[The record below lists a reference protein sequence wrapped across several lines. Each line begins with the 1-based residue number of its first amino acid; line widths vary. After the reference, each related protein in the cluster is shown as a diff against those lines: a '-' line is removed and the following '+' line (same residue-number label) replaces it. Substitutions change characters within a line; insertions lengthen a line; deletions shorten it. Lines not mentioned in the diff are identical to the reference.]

1 MKALA
6 GGRLAEAGGQGHRLF
21 GEKPDMPTNTAAAP
35 SRGLAE
41 IIAAAAAVAEK
52 RGASKKPPHNASLF
66 PRFVRQFYAGS
77 PPDELIGRTPEALC
91 DAAASAWELMQNRKA
106 GSPKVKI
113 HSAGDRAV
121 IQIVNDDMPFL
132 VSSTTCELERMEMGP
147 LLVIHPVLTVQR
159 DVDGNITA
167 LRSTSEDGA
176 GAKKG
181 DAAESVMHIEIAGY
195 TEADMEGRLQDN
207 IKSVLNDV
215 RLAVRDWAAMR
226 RVTGHFAADFDG
238 PLPGIKPARTKEVS
252 DFLHWLND
260 DHFTFLG
267 YRRLNVKGA
276 GKDRKFVIEQQHSL
290 GVLTK
295 SRLMIFEGVADGAPV
310 PPQFADFLDSRNLLL
325 VLKANQRSTVHRRV
339 HFDVVAVKSIDDK
352 GVVTGL
358 HLLVGLF
365 TSDVYTNSPSFVPI
379 LRNKLDRIRE
389 RVGFRKHSHDD
400 KILQNVVENLPRDE
414 LFETSDS
421 QLIHTALGILHL
433 QQRPR
438 TAVFIRQDQFE
449 RFASVLVYVPR
460 DRFDTALRMTIG
472 DILVKALDGRLSS
485 FYTQVTDSALARIH
499 YIIAT
504 RPGHVPEIDEKAIE
518 ARVVKA
524 ARAWSDEL
532 RSALVKQLGEREG
545 VRQAEIFLHAFPISY
560 RERFD
565 AEIAVGDVG
574 RINTALETKLA
585 GIHVYQPPGAT
596 GGTVCIKIY
605 NCGAP
610 LPLSDV
616 MPVLENMGFKVMGEE
631 PFQVTPSGGG
641 REPVWLQNFSM
652 TVAINAPIDIVESRD
667 EIEEAFRRVWSGDM
681 ESDGFNKLV
690 ALADLG
696 WREVSILRA
705 YAKYLRQAA
714 FPFSQAYIEDAF
726 AAHPAVA
733 RMFVQLFMASFDPA
747 LNTPAKAKASA
758 NVVLALRTEILT
770 ALDGVSNADEDRIL
784 RRYLNLMDSTLRTN
798 YFQKGADGSL
808 KSYISFKLNSRTI
821 EELPLPRMNV
831 EVFVYAPRVE
841 AIHLRG
847 GKVARGGI
855 RWSDRREDFRSE
867 VLGLVKAQMVKNA
880 VIVPTGSKG
889 GFVVKRPPA
898 AGGREAFQ
906 AEGIEC
912 YKTLQRG
919 LLDITDNVIND
930 KIVPPKDVVRKDED
944 DPYLVVAADK
954 GTATFSDIA
963 NGVSAEYGFWMGDAY
978 ASGGSAGYDHKV
990 MGITARGAWEC
1001 VKRHF
1006 REMGIDTQTQEFTCV
1021 GVGDMSGDVFGNGM
1035 LMSKKTK
1042 LLAAFNHLHIF
1053 IDPNP
1058 VDTEKNYAERE
1069 RMFKLPRSNWTDYD
1083 SKLISKGGGIFERSA
1098 KTIKLTPEIKALL
1111 EINKAEATPQEI
1123 MNAILR
1129 AQADLLFF
1137 GGIGTYV
1144 KSAAQS
1150 NADAS
1155 DKANDAIR
1163 VNGQQLRVKVVGEG
1177 ANLGMTQLGRIEAA
1191 KAGVRLNTDAI
1202 DNSAGVDCSDHE
1214 VNIKI
1219 LLNVQM
1225 GMGKLTLP
1233 NRNKL
1238 LAEMTDEVAKLVLAD
1253 NYQQSQTISMLQQRG
1268 PQLLDAQQRTMKL
1281 FEREGLLNREI
1292 EFLPNDE
1299 EIQDRMAAGTGLTR
1313 PELAVFLPYGK
1324 MYLYDKIIG
1333 SDLPDDPITEDDLQ
1347 EYFPKP
1353 LQKKFSEAIAR
1364 HKLRREIIGT
1374 VVTNNFIN
1382 RVGPSFLTT
1391 LMERTGLGPVD
1402 VARAYTVTEAAYG
1415 LREVWAGIEALD
1427 NKVPAAVQMEML
1439 LEVARMLER
1448 SVQWM
1453 LRHIPVPMDMTK
1465 QIGILKPG
1473 VDALRKALP
1482 TVWSDEVAAYIK
1494 RQAEIYQ
1501 KKGVPAKLALDV
1513 ASLYRLAAANDITM
1527 IAETTKQTVPQA
1539 ARLYYLVGERF
1550 GLGALRARTENFA
1563 TVSHWDKLAVSAA
1576 IEELFAHQ
1584 RSLAQ
1589 HITAAAKGKLAPE
1602 KALEAWITGNKAR
1615 ADRFDQV
1622 FAEVK
1627 AADSLSL
1634 SMLTVA
1640 NRQLSAMTAG

>member
-1 MKALA
+1 MSTNSAATANQELA
-6 GGRLAEAGGQGHRLF
+6 DLIAAVL
-21 GEKPDMPTNTAAAP
+21 AAA
-35 SRGLAE
+35 
-41 IIAAAAAVAEK
+41 EK
-52 RGASKKPPHNASLF
+52 KIGSKNPPKNPDLF

-77 PPDELIGRTPEALC
+77 PPDELSGRSPQALC
-91 DAAASAWELMQNRKA
+91 DTAASAWDLLQNRKA
-106 GSPKVKI
+106 GTPKI
-113 HSAGDRAV
+113 SITNSASNDRTV

-132 VSSTTCELERMEMGP
+132 VSSLTCELERMETGP

-159 DVDGNITA
+159 DVDGNLTA
-167 LRSTSEDGA
+167 LRSSGDEGA
-176 GAKKG
+176 GAKRG
-181 DAAESVMHIEIAGY
+181 DATESVMYIEVAGHS
-195 TEADMEGRLQDN
+195 EDGNVDRLRDN
-207 IKSVLNDV
+207 LKSVLNDV

-226 RVTGHFAADFDG
+226 RITGHFATDFDG
-238 PLPGIKPARTKEVS
+238 PVMGAKPARTKEVT

-267 YRRLNVKGA
+267 YRRLNLTGS
-276 GKDRKFVIEQQHSL
+276 GKNRTFTIEQQHSL

-310 PPQFADFLDSRNLLL
+310 PPQFAAFLDSRNLLL
-325 VLKANQRSTVHRRV
+325 ILKANQRSTVHRRV
-339 HFDVVAVKSIDDK
+339 HFDVVAVKIIDDK
-352 GVVTGL
+352 GVVTGI

-365 TSDVYTNSPSFVPI
+365 TADVYTNSPNFVPV
-379 LRNKLDRIRE
+379 LRNKLDRIRT

-400 KILQNVVENLPRDE
+400 KILQNVMENLPRDE

-421 QLIHTALGILHL
+421 ELLETALGILHL
-433 QQRPR
+433 LQRPR

-460 DRFDTALRMTIG
+460 DRFDTALRVIIG
-472 DILVKALDGRLSS
+472 DILIKALDGRVSS
-485 FYTQVTDSALARIH
+485 FYTQVTDSSLARIH

-504 RPGHVPEIDEKAIE
+504 RPGHVPDIDAKAIE
-518 ARVVKA
+518 ALVTKA
-524 ARAWSDEL
+524 ARAWTDDL
-532 RSALVKQLGEREG
+532 RAALIKARGERDG
-545 VRQAEIFLHAFPISY
+545 GTQFDVFAHAFPVAY

-565 AEIAVGDVG
+565 ADTAVGDMA
-574 RINTALETKLA
+574 RINAAMESKQV
-585 GIHVYQPPGAT
+585 GIHVYQAPGAT
-596 GGTVCIKIY
+596 GGTVYIKIY
-605 NCGAP
+605 NIGAP

-631 PFQVTPSGGG
+631 PFQVTPVGSSGGRG
-641 REPVWLQNFSM
+641 PVWLQNFGM
-652 TVAINAPIDIVESRD
+652 TVATNVPIDIVKSRA
-667 EIEEAFRRVWSGDM
+667 EIEEAFRRVWAGDM
-681 ESDGFNKLV
+681 ESDGFNRLV

-696 WREVSILRA
+696 WREITILRA
-705 YAKYLRQAA
+705 YAKYLRQAT
-714 FPFSQAYIEDAF
+714 FPFSQAYIENAL
-726 AAHPAVA
+726 ATHPAVA
-733 RMFVQLFMASFDPA
+733 GMFVQMFLTSFDPA
-747 LNTPAKAKASA
+747 LNTSTKAKATAAKVAGS
-758 NVVLALRTEILT
+758 RTEILT
-770 ALDGVSNADEDRIL
+770 ALDAVTNADEDRIL
-784 RRYLNLMDSTLRTN
+784 RRYLNLIESTLRTN
-798 YFQKGADGSL
+798 YFQKAADGNP
-808 KSYISFKLNSRTI
+808 KSYTSFKLNSRTI

-889 GFVVKRPPA
+889 GFVVKRPPTT
-898 AGGREAFQ
+898 GGREAFQ

-919 LLDITDNVIND
+919 LLDITDNIVND
-930 KIVPPKDVVRKDED
+930 KLVPPVDVVRKDED

-963 NGVSAEYGFWMGDAY
+963 NGVSAEYNFWLGDAY
-978 ASGGSAGYDHKV
+978 ASGGSVGYDHKA

-1006 REMGIDTQTQEFTCV
+1006 REIGVDTQTQDFTCV

-1035 LMSKKTK
+1035 LMSKHTK

-1058 VDTEKNYAERE
+1058 VDTAKCFAERA
-1069 RMFKLPRSNWTDYD
+1069 RMFKLPRSNWTDYNA
-1083 SKLISKGGGIFERSA
+1083 KLISKGGGIFERSA
-1098 KTIKLTPEIKALL
+1098 KTIKLSPEMKTLL
-1111 EINKAEATPQEI
+1111 DINKAEATPAEI
-1123 MNAILR
+1123 MNAILK
-1129 AQADLLFF
+1129 AKVDLLFF

-1144 KSAAQS
+1144 KSSAEA
-1150 NADAS
+1150 NAEAS

-1163 VNGQQLRVKVVGEG
+1163 VNGNQVRAKVVGEG
-1177 ANLGMTQLGRIEAA
+1177 ANLGMTQRGRIEAA
-1191 KAGVRLNTDAI
+1191 KNGLRLNTDAI

-1225 GMGKLTLP
+1225 GKGKLTLP
-1233 NRNKL
+1233 ARNKL
-1238 LAEMTDEVAKLVLAD
+1238 LAEMTEEVGHLVLRD
-1253 NYQQSQTISMLQQRG
+1253 NYQQSQTISMMQQHG
-1268 PQLLDAQQRTMKL
+1268 PQLLDAQQRTMKV
-1281 FEREGLLNREI
+1281 FEREGLLNREL

-1299 EIQDRMAAGTGLTR
+1299 EIQDRMAAGQGLTR
-1313 PELAVFLPYGK
+1313 PELSVFLPYSK
-1324 MYLYDKIIG
+1324 MWLYEKIVA
-1333 SDLPDDPITEDDLQ
+1333 SDLPDDPITEQDLQ
-1347 EYFPKP
+1347 EYFPTP
-1353 LQKKFSEAIAR
+1353 LRKKYAEAISH

-1415 LREVWAGIEALD
+1415 LRDIWGAIEALD

-1439 LEVARMLER
+1439 LEITRMLGR
-1448 SVQWM
+1448 SVQWL
-1453 LRHIPVPMDMTK
+1453 LRHVATPIDMTK
-1465 QIGILKPG
+1465 QIEFLKPG

-1482 TVWSDEVAAYIK
+1482 TVWSDEVASYIK

-1501 KKGVPAKLALDV
+1501 GKGVPAKLAMEV
-1513 ASLYRLAAANDITM
+1513 ASIYRMAAANDIIT
-1527 IAETTKQTVPQA
+1527 IAATTKQAVPQA

-1550 GLGALRARTENFA
+1550 GLGALRARTETFA
-1563 TVSHWDKLAVSAA
+1563 TISHWDKLAVAAA

-1589 HITAAAKGKLAPE
+1589 RVTAASKGKLSPE
-1602 KALEAWITGNKAR
+1602 KALETWVAANKAR
-1615 ADRFDQV
+1615 IDRYDQV
-1622 FAEVK
+1622 LAEVK
-1627 AADSLSL
+1627 GADALSL

-1640 NRQLSAMTAG
+1640 NRQLSAMTAGL

>member
-1 MKALA
+1 
-6 GGRLAEAGGQGHRLF
+6 
-21 GEKPDMPTNTAAAP
+21 MPANTAAVTA
-35 SRGLAE
+35 SRGLAD
-41 IIAAAAAVAEK
+41 IIAAVVAVAEK
-52 RGASKKPPHNASLF
+52 RVASKKPPQNAGLF
-66 PRFVRQFYAGS
+66 VRFVRQFYAGS
-77 PPDELIGRTPEALC
+77 PPDELSGRTPESLC
-91 DAAASAWELMQNRKA
+91 DAAAGVWELLQNRKA
-106 GSPKVKI
+106 GTPRIKVT
-113 HSAGDRAV
+113 SAGDRAV

-147 LLVIHPVLTVQR
+147 LLVIHPVITVQR
-159 DVDGNITA
+159 DIDGNLTA
-167 LRSTSEDGA
+167 LRSTSDDGGT

-181 DAAESVMHIEIAGY
+181 DAAESVMYIEISGY
-195 TEADMEGRLQDN
+195 GEADMADRLHDN
-207 IKSVLNDV
+207 IKAVLGDV
-215 RLAVRDWAAMR
+215 RVAVRDWAAMR
-226 RVTGHFAADFDG
+226 RVTGHFAADYDG
-238 PLPGIKPARTKEVS
+238 PIPNIKPARTKEVS
-252 DFLHWLND
+252 DFLHWLNE

-267 YRRLNVKGA
+267 YRRLNLKGT
-276 GKDRKFVIEQQHSL
+276 GKNRTFAIEHQHSL

-295 SRLMIFEGVADGAPV
+295 SRLMIFEGVSDGAPV
-310 PPQFADFLDSRNLLL
+310 TAQFEEFLDSRNLLL
-325 VLKANQRSTVHRRV
+325 ILKANQRSTVHRRV
-339 HFDVVAVKSIDDK
+339 HFDVVAVKVIDDK
-352 GVVTGL
+352 GNVTGL

-365 TSDVYTNSPSFVPI
+365 TADVYTNSPSFVPV

-400 KILQNVVENLPRDE
+400 KILQNIVENLPRDE

-421 QLIHTALGILHL
+421 QLIQTALGILHL

-438 TAVFIRQDQFE
+438 TAMFLRQDQFE
-449 RFASVLVYVPR
+449 RFASVLVFVPR
-460 DRFDTALRMTIG
+460 DRFDTALRITIG

-504 RPGHVPEIDEKAIE
+504 RPGQVPTIDEKAIE
-518 ARVVKA
+518 AKITKA
-524 ARAWSDEL
+524 ARAWSDDL
-532 RSALVKQLGEREG
+532 RAALVKSRGERDG
-545 VRQAEIFLHAFPISY
+545 ARQADVFAHAFPVAY

-565 AEIAVGDVG
+565 AETAVDDMV
-574 RINTALETKLA
+574 RINAAIESNLV

-605 NCGAP
+605 NAGAP

-631 PFQVTPSGGG
+631 PFQVTPIGG
-641 REPVWLQNFSM
+641 RGPVWLQNFSM
-652 TVAINAPIDIVESRD
+652 TVATNVPIDIVKSRD
-667 EIEEAFRRVWSGDM
+667 EIEEAFRRVWCGEM

-705 YAKYLRQAA
+705 YAKYLRQAT
-714 FPFSQAYIEDAF
+714 FPFSQAYIENAL
-726 AAHPAVA
+726 AAHPLVA
-733 RMFVQLFMASFDPA
+733 RMFVQLFLTSFDPG
-747 LNTPAKAKASA
+747 LNTPAKAKSSA
-758 NVVLALRTEILT
+758 GMATALRADILT
-770 ALDGVSNADEDRIL
+770 ALDSVTNADEDRIL
-784 RRYLNLMDSTLRTN
+784 RRYLNLVDSTLRTN
-798 YFQKGADGSL
+798 YFQKAEDGKP

-898 AGGREAFQ
+898 TGGREAFL

-919 LLDITDNVIND
+919 LLDITDNVVND
-930 KIVPPKDVVRKDED
+930 KLVPPKDVVRKDED

-963 NGVSAEYGFWMGDAY
+963 NGVSAEYGFWLGDAY
-978 ASGGSAGYDHKV
+978 ASGGSVGYDHKV

-1006 REMGIDTQTQEFTCV
+1006 REIGVDTQTQEFTCV
-1021 GVGDMSGDVFGNGM
+1021 GVGDMSGDVFGNGL

-1053 IDPNP
+1053 IDPDP
-1058 VDTEKNYAERE
+1058 ADTAKSYAERE
-1069 RMFKLPRSNWTDYD
+1069 RLFKLPRSNWTDYNP
-1083 SKLISKGGGIFERSA
+1083 KLISKGGGVFERSA
-1098 KTIKLTPEIKALL
+1098 KTIKLSPEMKALL
-1111 EINKAEATPQEI
+1111 EISKAEATPQEI
-1123 MNAILR
+1123 MNAILK
-1129 AQADLLFF
+1129 AQVDLLFF

-1163 VNGQQLRVKVVGEG
+1163 VNGGQVRAKVVGEG

-1191 KAGVRLNTDAI
+1191 KSGVRLNTDAI

-1225 GMGKLTLP
+1225 GMGKITLP

-1238 LAEMTDEVAKLVLAD
+1238 LAEMTEEVGHLVLRD
-1253 NYQQSQTISMLQQRG
+1253 NYQQSQTISMMQHRG
-1268 PQLLDAQQRTMKL
+1268 AQLLDAQQRTMKL

-1299 EIQDRMAAGTGLTR
+1299 EIQERMAAGQGLTR

-1324 MYLYDKIIG
+1324 MWLYDKIIN
-1333 SDLPDDPITEDDLQ
+1333 SDLPDDPITEQDLQ

-1353 LQKKFSEAIAR
+1353 LQKKFGEAISK
-1364 HKLRREIIGT
+1364 HKLRREIVGT

-1391 LMERTGLGPVD
+1391 QMERTGLGPVD

-1415 LREVWAGIEALD
+1415 LRDIWNAIEALD
-1427 NKVPAAVQMEML
+1427 NKVPAEVQMEML

-1453 LRHIPVPMDMTK
+1453 LRHIPTPMDMTK

-1482 TVWSDEVAAYIK
+1482 TVWSDEVAAYIN
-1494 RQAEIYQ
+1494 RQSEAYQ
-1501 KKGVPAKLALDV
+1501 KKGVPAKLAMDV
-1513 ASLYRLAAANDITM
+1513 ASLYRLAAANDITT

-1550 GLGALRARTENFA
+1550 GLGALRARTEGFA
-1563 TVSHWDKLAVSAA
+1563 TISHWDKLAVSAA

-1589 HITAAAKGKLAPE
+1589 RITAASKGKATPE
-1602 KALEAWITGNKAR
+1602 KAVEAWIAGNKAR
-1615 ADRFDQV
+1615 IDRYDQV

-1640 NRQLSAMTAG
+1640 NRQLSAMTA

>member
-1 MKALA
+1 MT
-6 GGRLAEAGGQGHRLF
+6 
-21 GEKPDMPTNTAAAP
+21 TNTAAAGNN
-35 SRGLAE
+35 GLATL
-41 IIAAAAAVAEK
+41 IAAAVAAADK
-52 RGASKKPPHNASLF
+52 KIASKNPPQNPDLF
-66 PRFVRQFYAGS
+66 VRFVRQFYAGS
-77 PPDELIGRTPEALC
+77 PPDELAGRTPQALC
-91 DAAASAWELMQNRKA
+91 ETAAAVWALMQNRKA
-106 GSPKVKI
+106 GTPKI
-113 HSAGDRAV
+113 GIANSSDNERSV

-132 VSSTTCELERMEMGP
+132 VSSLTCELERMEMGP

-159 DVDGNITA
+159 DVDGNLAA
-167 LRSTSEDGA
+167 LRMGGDEG
-176 GAKKG
+176 GGMKKG
-181 DAAESVMHIEIAGY
+181 DATESVMYIEIAGHS
-195 TEADMEGRLQDN
+195 EDEMVDRLRDN
-207 IKSVLNDV
+207 MKAVLNDA

-226 RVTGHFAADFDG
+226 RITGHFATDFDG
-238 PLPGIKPARTKEVS
+238 PVAGAKPARTKEVT
-252 DFLHWLND
+252 DFLRWLHD

-267 YRRLNVKGA
+267 YRRLNLTGS
-276 GKDRKFVIEQQHSL
+276 GKNRTFTIEQQHSL

-295 SRLMIFEGVADGAPV
+295 SRLMIFEGIADGAPV
-310 PPQFADFLDSRNLLL
+310 PPQFAEFLESRNLLL
-325 VLKANQRSTVHRRV
+325 ILKANQRSTVHRRV
-339 HFDVVAVKSIDDK
+339 HFDVVAVKIIDEK
-352 GVVTGL
+352 GAVTGI

-365 TSDVYTNSPSFVPI
+365 TADVYTNSPNFVPV
-379 LRNKLDRIRE
+379 LRNKLDRIRN
-389 RVGFRKHSHDD
+389 RVGFRKDSHDD
-400 KILQNVVENLPRDE
+400 KILQNVMENLPRDE
-414 LFETSDS
+414 LFETSDG
-421 QLIHTALGILHL
+421 QLMETALGILHL

-438 TAVFIRQDQFE
+438 TAVFLRQDQFE

-460 DRFDTALRMTIG
+460 DRFDTGLRLTIG
-472 DILVKALDGRLSS
+472 DILVKALDGRVSS
-485 FYTQVTDSALARIH
+485 FYTQVTDSPLARIH

-504 RPGHVPEIDEKAIE
+504 RPGHVPPIDVKAIE
-518 ARVVKA
+518 AAVTKA
-524 ARAWSDEL
+524 ARAWTDEL
-532 RSALVKQLGEREG
+532 RTALIKARGERDG
-545 VRQAEIFLHAFPISY
+545 GHQADVYLHAFPASY
-560 RERFD
+560 KERFD
-565 AEIAVGDVG
+565 AETAVGDMV
-574 RINTALETKLA
+574 RINAALENKQV
-585 GIHVYQPPGAT
+585 GIHVYQAPGAT
-596 GGTVCIKIY
+596 GGTVYIKIY
-605 NCGAP
+605 NVGAP

-631 PFQVTPSGGG
+631 PFQITPVGSVGG
-641 REPVWLQNFSM
+641 RGPVWLQNFGM
-652 TVAINAPIDIVESRD
+652 TVATHVPIDIVKSRI
-667 EIEEAFRRVWSGDM
+667 EIEEAFRRVWAGDM

-696 WREVSILRA
+696 WREVTILRA
-705 YAKYLRQAA
+705 YAKYLRQAT
-714 FPFSQAYIEDAF
+714 FPFSQAYIENAL

-733 RMFVQLFMASFDPA
+733 RMFVQMFMTSFDPA
-747 LNTPAKAKASA
+747 LNTGTKAKASA
-758 NVVLALRTEILT
+758 AKVQNLRDEVLA
-770 ALDGVSNADEDRIL
+770 ALDAVTNADEDRIL
-784 RRYLNLMDSTLRTN
+784 RRYLNLIDFTLRTN
-798 YFQKGADGSL
+798 YFQKAADGNP
-808 KSYISFKLNSRTI
+808 KSYTSFKLNSRTI

-898 AGGREAFQ
+898 TGGREAFQ

-919 LLDITDNVIND
+919 LLDITDNIVND
-930 KIVPPKDVVRKDED
+930 KLVPPKDVVRKDED

-963 NGVSAEYGFWMGDAY
+963 NGVSAEYNFWLGDAY
-978 ASGGSAGYDHKV
+978 ASGGSVGYDHKA

-1006 REMGIDTQTQEFTCV
+1006 REFGVDTQTQEFTCV

-1058 VDTEKNYAERE
+1058 TDTAKCFAERE
-1069 RMFKLPRSNWTDYD
+1069 RMFKLPRSNWTDYNA
-1083 SKLISKGGGIFERSA
+1083 KLISKGGGIFERSA
-1098 KTIKLTPEIKALL
+1098 KTIKLSPEMKALL
-1111 EINKAEATPQEI
+1111 EISKAEATPAEI
-1123 MNAILR
+1123 MNAILK
-1129 AQADLLFF
+1129 AKVDLLFF

-1144 KSAAQS
+1144 KSSAQA

-1163 VNGQQLRVKVVGEG
+1163 VNGNQIRAKVVGEG

-1191 KAGVRLNTDAI
+1191 KNGLRLNTDAI

-1233 NRNKL
+1233 ARNKL
-1238 LAEMTDEVAKLVLAD
+1238 LAEMTEEVGHLVLRD
-1253 NYQQSQTISMLQQRG
+1253 NYQQSQTISMMQQRG
-1268 PQLLDAQQRTMKL
+1268 VQLLDAQQRTMKV

-1292 EFLPNDE
+1292 EYLPNDE
-1299 EIQDRMAAGTGLTR
+1299 EIQERMAAGQGLTR
-1313 PELAVFLPYGK
+1313 PEMAVFLPYGK
-1324 MYLYDKIIG
+1324 MWLYDKIIA
-1333 SDLPDDPITEDDLQ
+1333 SDLPDDPITEQDLQ
-1347 EYFPKP
+1347 EYFPTP
-1353 LQKKFSEAIAR
+1353 LRKKYAEAITR

-1382 RVGPSFLTT
+1382 RVGPAFLIT

-1415 LREVWAGIEALD
+1415 LRDIWSAIEALD

-1448 SVQWM
+1448 SVQWL
-1453 LRHIPVPMDMTK
+1453 LRHVASPMYMTK
-1465 QIGILKPG
+1465 QIKLLKPG
-1473 VDALRKALP
+1473 VETLRKALP

-1501 KKGVPAKLALDV
+1501 GKGVPAKLALEV
-1513 ASLYRLAAANDITM
+1513 ASIYRLGAANDITT
-1527 IAETTKQTVPQA
+1527 IAATTKQAIPQA

-1550 GLGALRARTENFA
+1550 GLGALRARTETFA
-1563 TVSHWDKLAVSAA
+1563 TISHWDKLAVSAA

-1589 HITAAAKGKLAPE
+1589 RVSAAVKGKLTPE
-1602 KALEAWITGNKAR
+1602 KALETWVADNKAR
-1615 ADRFDQV
+1615 IDRYDQV
-1622 FAEVK
+1622 LAEVK
-1627 AADSLSL
+1627 GADALSL

-1640 NRQLSAMTAG
+1640 NRQLSAMTAGL

>member
-1 MKALA
+1 
-6 GGRLAEAGGQGHRLF
+6 
-21 GEKPDMPTNTAAAP
+21 MPAK
-35 SRGLAE
+35 SK
-41 IIAAAAAVAEK
+41 AAVAERDISGVIADVVVVAEK
-52 RGASKKPPHNASLF
+52 KTATKAAPENGALF

-77 PPDELIGRTPEALC
+77 PPDELVGRTSEALC
-91 DAAASAWELMQNRKA
+91 ETAVTAWDLLQSRKA
-106 GSPKVKI
+106 GSPKLRVANVGGRTI
-113 HSAGDRAV
+113 

-132 VSSTTCELERMEMGP
+132 VSSVSCELERMEMGP
-147 LLVIHPVLTVQR
+147 LLVIHPVLTLQR
-159 DVDGNITA
+159 DVDGNLIE
-167 LRSTSEDGA
+167 LRA
-176 GAKKG
+176 GADENFGMKKS
-181 DAAESVMHIEIAGY
+181 DIAESLMHIEVAG
-195 TEADMEGRLQDN
+195 TSDDETIVRVTDN
-207 IKSVLNDV
+207 IKAVLSDV
-215 RLAVRDWAAMR
+215 RVAVRDWPAMR
-226 RVTGHFAADFDG
+226 RETGHFAADFDG
-238 PLPGIKPARTKEVS
+238 PVAGAKPARTKEVT
-252 DFLHWLND
+252 DFLRWLHD
-260 DHFTFLG
+260 DHYTFLG
-267 YRRLNVKGA
+267 YRKITFDGK
-276 GKDRKFVIEQQHSL
+276 GKDRKLHIAQQHSL

-295 SRLMIFEGVADGAPV
+295 SRLMIFEGLVDGAPL
-310 PPQFADFLDSRNLLL
+310 PAQFADFLDSKNLLL
-325 VLKANQRSTVHRRV
+325 ILKANQRSTVHRRV
-339 HFDVVAVKSIDDK
+339 HYDVVAVKIIDESGK
-352 GVVTGL
+352 VTGM
-358 HLLVGLF
+358 HMLVGLF
-365 TSDVYTNSPSFVPI
+365 TADVYTNSPNFVPV

-400 KILQNVVENLPRDE
+400 KILQNVMENLPRDE

-421 QLIHTALGILHL
+421 QLLQTAVGILHL

-438 TAVFIRQDQFE
+438 TAVFMRSDQFE

-460 DRFDTALRMTIG
+460 DRFDTALRLTIG
-472 DILVKALDGRLSS
+472 DILTKAFDGRLSS
-485 FYTQVTDSALARIH
+485 FYTQVTDSPLARIH

-504 RPGHVPEIDEKAIE
+504 RPGHVPKVDVKELEERI
-518 ARVVKA
+518 VKA
-524 ARAWSDEL
+524 ARAWTDDL
-532 RSALVKQLGEREG
+532 RAALIKAQGEGEG
-545 VRQAEIFLHAFPISY
+545 GRLADVFNHAFPVAY

-565 AEIAVGDVG
+565 AGIAVHDMS
-574 RINTALETKLA
+574 RINAALETKQV

-605 NCGAP
+605 NVGAP

-616 MPVLENMGFKVMGEE
+616 MPVLEHMGFKVMGEE
-631 PFQVTPSGGG
+631 PFQITPMGSSGGRG
-641 REPVWLQNFSM
+641 PVWLQNFSM
-652 TVAINAPIDIVESRD
+652 TVATTAPIDVSKSRE
-667 EIEEAFRRVWSGDM
+667 EIEEAFRRVWAGDM

-690 ALADLG
+690 ALADLA
-696 WREVSILRA
+696 WREVAILRA

-714 FPFSQAYIEDAF
+714 FPFSQAYIENAF
-726 AAHPAVA
+726 AAHPHVA
-733 RMFVQLFMASFDPA
+733 RLLVEMFLTNFDPA
-747 LNTPAKAKASA
+747 LNTASKTKATAAKVATI
-758 NVVLALRTEILT
+758 RDQITT
-770 ALDGVSNADEDRIL
+770 ALDAVTNADEDRIL
-784 RRYLNLMDSTLRTN
+784 RRYLNLLDSTLRTN
-798 YFQKGADGSL
+798 FFQKGADGKP
-808 KSYISFKLNSRTI
+808 KSYTSFKLNSRTI
-821 EELPLPRMNV
+821 EDLPLPRMNV

-898 AGGREAFQ
+898 TGGREAFQ

-919 LLDITDNVIND
+919 LLDITDNIVND
-930 KIVPPKDVVRKDED
+930 KLVPPIDVVRKDED

-963 NGVSAEYGFWMGDAY
+963 NGVSAEYNFWLGDAY
-978 ASGGSAGYDHKV
+978 ASGGSVGYDHKA

-1006 REMGIDTQTQEFTCV
+1006 REMGIDCQTQDFTCV

-1035 LMSKKTK
+1035 LMSKHTK

-1058 VDTEKNYAERE
+1058 TDPAKCYAERD

-1098 KTIKLTPEIKALL
+1098 KTIKLSPEMKALL
-1111 EINKAEATPQEI
+1111 EINKAEATPNEI
-1123 MNAILR
+1123 MNAILK
-1129 AQADLLFF
+1129 AQVDLLFF

-1144 KSAAQS
+1144 KSGAQS

-1163 VNGQQLRVKVVGEG
+1163 VNGAHVRAKVVGEG

-1191 KAGVRLNTDAI
+1191 KSGVRLNTDAI

-1233 NRNKL
+1233 ARNKL
-1238 LAEMTDEVAKLVLAD
+1238 LAEMTEEVGHLVLRD
-1253 NYQQSQTISMLQQRG
+1253 NYQQSQTISMMQQRG
-1268 PQLLDAQQRTMKL
+1268 AQLLDAQQRTMKL
-1281 FEREGLLNREI
+1281 FEREGLLNRDI

-1299 EIQDRMAAGTGLTR
+1299 EIQERMAASQGLTR

-1324 MYLYDKIIG
+1324 MWLYDKIIG
-1333 SDLPDDPITEDDLQ
+1333 SDVPDDPITEQDLQ
-1347 EYFPKP
+1347 EYFPTP
-1353 LQKKFSEAIAR
+1353 LRKKYAQAISR

-1415 LREVWAGIEALD
+1415 LRDIWGAIEALD
-1427 NKVPAAVQMEML
+1427 NKVPATVQMEML
-1439 LEVARMLER
+1439 LEISRMLER
-1448 SVQWM
+1448 SVLWM
-1453 LRHIPVPMDMTK
+1453 LRHVPSPMDMTK
-1465 QIGILKPG
+1465 QIKILKPG
-1473 VDALRKALP
+1473 VDALRKALESI
-1482 TVWSDEVAAYIK
+1482 WSDEVATYVK
-1494 RQAEIYQ
+1494 RQAEAYQ
-1501 KKGVPAKLALDV
+1501 KNGVPAKLAFDV
-1513 ASLYRLAAANDITM
+1513 ASLYRLAAANDINA
-1527 IAETTKQTVPQA
+1527 IAETTKLAIPQA

-1576 IEELFAHQ
+1576 IEELFSQQ
-1584 RSLAQ
+1584 RTIAQ
-1589 HITAAAKGKLAPE
+1589 RVMAAAKGKVSPE
-1602 KALEAWITGNKAR
+1602 KAIEAWVADNKGR
-1615 ADRFDQV
+1615 IERFDQV

-1640 NRQLSAMTAG
+1640 NRQLSAMTAAST

>member
-1 MKALA
+1 
-6 GGRLAEAGGQGHRLF
+6 
-21 GEKPDMPTNTAAAP
+21 MPANTAVTA

-41 IIAAAAAVAEK
+41 IITAVVAVAEK
-52 RGASKKPPHNASLF
+52 RVASKKPPENAELF
-66 PRFVRQFYAGS
+66 VRFVRQFYSSS
-77 PPDELIGRTPEALC
+77 PPDELSGRTPDSLV
-91 DAAASAWELMQNRKA
+91 DAAAGVWSLMQNRKN
-106 GSPKVKI
+106 GTPKITVT
-113 HSAGDRAV
+113 SAGDRAV

-132 VSSTTCELERMEMGP
+132 VSSTSCELERMDMGP

-159 DVDGNITA
+159 DIDGNLTA
-167 LRSTSEDGA
+167 LRATSDDGGT

-181 DAAESVMHIEIAGY
+181 DTAESVMHIEIAGY
-195 TEADMEGRLQDN
+195 SEADMGSRLHDN
-207 IKSVLNDV
+207 IKAVLSDV
-215 RLAVRDWAAMR
+215 RVAVRDWPSMR

-238 PLPGIKPARTKEVS
+238 PIPNIKPARTKEVS

-267 YRRLNVKGA
+267 YRRLNLKGT
-276 GKDRKFVIEQQHSL
+276 GKSRKFEIENQHSL

-295 SRLMIFEGVADGAPV
+295 SRLMIFEGVSDGEPV
-310 PPQFADFLDSRNLLL
+310 PAQFADFLDSRNLLL
-325 VLKANQRSTVHRRV
+325 ILKANQRSTVHRRV
-339 HFDVVAVKSIDDK
+339 HFDVVAVKIIDDK
-352 GVVTGL
+352 GNVTGL

-365 TSDVYTNSPSFVPI
+365 TADVYTNSPNFVPV

-400 KILQNVVENLPRDE
+400 KILQNIMENLPRDE
-414 LFETSDS
+414 LFETSDG
-421 QLIHTALGILHL
+421 QLIQTALGVLHL

-460 DRFDTALRMTIG
+460 DRFDTALRVTIG
-472 DILVKALDGRLSS
+472 EILTKALDGRLSS

-504 RPGHVPEIDEKAIE
+504 RPGQVPKINEKAIE
-518 ARVVKA
+518 AQVTKA
-524 ARAWSDEL
+524 ARAWSDDL
-532 RSALVKQLGEREG
+532 RAALVKKMGERDG
-545 VRQAEIFLHAFPISY
+545 ARQGDVFQHAFPAAY

-565 AEIAVGDVG
+565 ADTAVNDMG
-574 RINTALETKLA
+574 RITTALDTKLV
-585 GIHVYQPPGAT
+585 GIHVYQPPGAV

-605 NCGAP
+605 NAGAP

-631 PFQVTPSGGG
+631 PFQVSPLGSGGSG
-641 REPVWLQNFSM
+641 PVWLQNFSM
-652 TVAINAPIDIVESRD
+652 IVATNVPIDIIKSRD
-667 EIEEAFRRVWSGDM
+667 EIEEAFRRVWCGEM

-705 YAKYLRQAA
+705 YAKYLRQAT
-714 FPFSQAYIEDAF
+714 FPFSQAYIENAL
-726 AAHPAVA
+726 AAHPAMA
-733 RMFVQLFMASFDPA
+733 RLFVQLFLTNFDPA
-747 LNTPAKAKASA
+747 LNTSAKAKASA
-758 NVVLALRTEILT
+758 TAVEKLRTEILT
-770 ALDGVSNADEDRIL
+770 ALDGVTNADEDRIL
-784 RRYLNLMDSTLRTN
+784 RRYLNLVDSTLRTN
-798 YFQKGADGSL
+798 YFQKDAEGKP

-898 AGGREAFQ
+898 TGGREAFL

-919 LLDITDNVIND
+919 LLDITDNIVND
-930 KIVPPKDVVRKDED
+930 KLVPPKDVVRKDED

-963 NGVSAEYGFWMGDAY
+963 NGVSAEYNFWLGDAY
-978 ASGGSAGYDHKV
+978 ASGGSVGYDHKV

-1006 REMGIDTQTQEFTCV
+1006 REMGIDTQTQDFTCV

-1058 VDTEKNYAERE
+1058 TDTEKNFAERE
-1069 RMFKLPRSNWTDYD
+1069 RMFKLPRSNWTDYNA
-1083 SKLISKGGGIFERSA
+1083 KLISKGGGIFERSA
-1098 KTIKLTPEIKALL
+1098 KTIKLSPEMKTLL

-1123 MNAILR
+1123 MNAILK
-1129 AQADLLFF
+1129 AQVDLLFF

-1163 VNGQQLRVKVVGEG
+1163 VNGAQVRAKVVGEG

-1191 KAGVRLNTDAI
+1191 KSGVRLNTDAI

-1225 GMGKLTLP
+1225 GMGKISLP

-1238 LAEMTDEVAKLVLAD
+1238 LAEMTEEVGHLVLRD

-1268 PQLLDAQQRTMKL
+1268 PQLLDAQQRTIKL

-1299 EIQDRMAAGTGLTR
+1299 EIQERMAASQGLTR

-1324 MYLYDKIIG
+1324 MWLYDKIIN
-1333 SDLPDDPITEDDLQ
+1333 SDLPDDPINEDDLQ

-1353 LQKKFSEAIAR
+1353 LQKKFAEAITR
-1364 HKLRREIIGT
+1364 HKLRREIVGT

-1391 LMERTGLGPVD
+1391 VMERTGLGPVD
-1402 VARAYTVTEAAYG
+1402 VARAYTVTEAAYS
-1415 LREVWAGIEALD
+1415 LRDIWTAIEALD

-1453 LRHIPVPMDMTK
+1453 LRHIPAPMDMTK

-1482 TVWSDEVAAYIK
+1482 TVWSDEVAAYIN
-1494 RQAEIYQ
+1494 RQSEIYQ
-1501 KKGVPAKLALDV
+1501 KKGVPAKLAMEV
-1513 ASLYRLAAANDITM
+1513 ASLYRLAAANDITT
-1527 IAETTKQTVPQA
+1527 IAQTTRQTVPEA

-1550 GLGALRARTENFA
+1550 GLGSLRARTEGFA
-1563 TVSHWDKLAVSAA
+1563 TISHWDKLAVSAA

-1584 RSLAQ
+1584 RGLAQ
-1589 HITAAAKGKLAPE
+1589 RITAASKGKLTPE
-1602 KALEAWITGNKAR
+1602 KAVEAWVASNKAR
-1615 ADRFDQV
+1615 IDRYDQV

-1640 NRQLSAMTAG
+1640 NRQLSAMTA

>member
-1 MKALA
+1 
-6 GGRLAEAGGQGHRLF
+6 
-21 GEKPDMPTNTAAAP
+21 MPSTTAAKKAAN
-35 SRGLAE
+35 SE
-41 IIAAAAAVAEK
+41 TTDIAGVIAVAEK
-52 RGASKKPPHNASLF
+52 RAASKKPPQNGHLF
-66 PRFVRQFYAGS
+66 PRFVRQFFAGS
-77 PPDELIGRTPEALC
+77 PPDELAGRSAEELC
-91 DAAASAWELMQNRKA
+91 DLAADAWGLFQNRKA
-106 GSPKVKI
+106 GSPKV
-113 HSAGDRAV
+113 AV
-121 IQIVNDDMPFL
+121 SVGAERTIIQIVNDDMPFL
-132 VSSTTCELERMEMGP
+132 VSSVSCELERMEAAP
-147 LLVIHPVLTVQR
+147 RLVIHPVLTVQR
-159 DVDGNITA
+159 DIDGNLTE
-167 LRSTSEDGA
+167 LRANFSQTSDDNIGM
-176 GAKKG
+176 KRG
-181 DAAESVMHIEIAGY
+181 DAVESLMHIEVAAHGVDDLA
-195 TEADMEGRLQDN
+195 ERVKDN
-207 IKSVLNDV
+207 IKSILNDV

-226 RVTGHFAADFDG
+226 RAAAHFAADFTAPPAG
-238 PLPGIKPARTKEVS
+238 VNPARTREVA
-252 DFLHWLND
+252 DFLNWLAD

-267 YRRLNVKGA
+267 YRLLHLKGA
-276 GKDRKFVIEQQHSL
+276 GKNRTFTIENQHSL

-295 SRLMIFEGVADGAPV
+295 SRLAIFEGVADGAPV
-310 PPQFADFLDSRNLLL
+310 PPQFIDFIDSRNMLLI
-325 VLKANQRSTVHRRV
+325 LKANQRSTVHRRV
-339 HFDVVAVKSIDDK
+339 HFDVVAVKIVDEK
-352 GVVTGL
+352 GNVTGI
-358 HLLVGLF
+358 HMLVGLF
-365 TSDVYTNSPSFVPI
+365 TADVYTNSPNFVPV
-379 LRNKLDRIRE
+379 LRNKLERIRE

-400 KILQNVVENLPRDE
+400 KILQNVMENLPRDE

-421 QLIHTALGILHL
+421 QLMETAIGVMHL

-438 TAVFIRQDQFE
+438 TAVFMRQDQFE
-449 RFASVLVYVPR
+449 RFASILVYVPR
-460 DRFDTALRMTIG
+460 DRFDTALRLQIG
-472 DILVKALDGRLSS
+472 EILVKAFDGRLSS
-485 FYTQVTDSALARIH
+485 FYTQVTDSALARLH

-504 RPGHVPEIDEKAIE
+504 RPGHVPKVNPKIVEAEIVKV
-518 ARVVKA
+518 ARG
-524 ARAWSDEL
+524 WSDEL
-532 RSALVKQLGEREG
+532 RATLMKARGEREG
-545 VRQAEIFLHAFPISY
+545 MRQADLFHHAFPVSY

-565 AEIAVGDVG
+565 ADIAVGDIG
-574 RINTALETKLA
+574 RIMAALDSKLV

-605 NCGAP
+605 NVGAP

-616 MPVLENMGFKVMGEE
+616 MPVLEHMGFKVMGEE
-631 PFQVTPSGGG
+631 PFQITPMGSGGS
-641 REPVWLQNFSM
+641 PVWLQNFSM
-652 TVAINAPIDIVESRD
+652 IVSTPAPIDIGAARE
-667 EIEEAFRRVWSGDM
+667 EIEEAFRRVWCGEM

-690 ALADLG
+690 ALADMG
-696 WREVSILRA
+696 WREVTILRA

-714 FPFSQAYIEDAF
+714 FPFSQAYIENAF
-726 AAHPAVA
+726 AAHPQIA
-733 RMFVQLFMASFDPA
+733 RLLADMFLNSFDPA
-747 LNTPAKAKASA
+747 LNTSAKAKATAAKVESIRA
-758 NVVLALRTEILT
+758 DITK
-770 ALDGVSNADEDRIL
+770 ALDAVTNADEDRIL
-784 RRYLNLMDSTLRTN
+784 RRYLNLIDSTLRTN
-798 YFQKGADGSL
+798 YFQKDADG
-808 KSYISFKLNSRTI
+808 KPKTYTSYKLNSRTI
-821 EELPLPRMNV
+821 EDLPLPRMNV

-898 AGGREAFQ
+898 TGGREAFQ

-919 LLDITDNVIND
+919 LLDITDNIVND
-930 KIVPPKDVVRKDED
+930 KLVPPADVVRKDED

-963 NGVSAEYGFWMGDAY
+963 NGVSAEYGFWLGDAY
-978 ASGGSAGYDHKV
+978 ASGGSVGYDHKA

-1006 REMGIDTQTQEFTCV
+1006 REMGVDTQTQDHTCV
-1021 GVGDMSGDVFGNGM
+1021 GVGDMSGDVFGNGL
-1035 LMSKKTK
+1035 LMSRHTK

-1058 VDTEKNYAERE
+1058 DDPAKSYVERE
-1069 RMFKLPRSNWTDYD
+1069 RMFKLPRSNWTDYNA
-1083 SKLISKGGGIFERSA
+1083 KLISKGGGVFERSA
-1098 KTIKLTPEIKALL
+1098 KTIKLSPEMKAFL
-1111 EINKAEATPQEI
+1111 EINKAEATPTEI
-1123 MNAILR
+1123 MNAILK
-1129 AQADLLFF
+1129 AQVDLLFF

-1163 VNGQQLRVKVVGEG
+1163 VNGAQVRAKVVGEG

-1191 KAGVRLNTDAI
+1191 KSGVRLNTDAI

-1233 NRNKL
+1233 ARNKL
-1238 LAEMTDEVAKLVLAD
+1238 LAEMTDEVGHLVLRD
-1253 NYQQSQTISMLQQRG
+1253 NYQQSQTISMLQHRG
-1268 PQLLDAQQRTMKL
+1268 VQSLDGQHRTMKL

-1299 EIQDRMAAGTGLTR
+1299 EIQERMAAGHGLTR

-1324 MYLYDKIIG
+1324 MWLYDKIIA
-1333 SDLPDDPITEDDLQ
+1333 SDVPDDPITEQDLL

-1353 LQKKFSEAIAR
+1353 LQKKYAQAISR

-1382 RVGPSFLTT
+1382 RVGPAFLIT
-1391 LMERTGLGPVD
+1391 LMERTGLSAVD
-1402 VARAYTVTEAAYG
+1402 VVRAYTVTEAAYG
-1415 LREVWAGIEALD
+1415 LRDIWQAIEALD

-1453 LRHIPVPMDMTK
+1453 LRHVPAPMNMTK
-1465 QIGILKPG
+1465 QIGMLKPG

-1482 TVWSDEVAAYIK
+1482 TVWSDEVASYIK
-1494 RQAEIYQ
+1494 RQADAYQ
-1501 KKGVPAKLALDV
+1501 SKGVPAKLAMDV
-1513 ASLYRLAAANDITM
+1513 ASVYRLAAANDITV
-1527 IAETTKQTVPQA
+1527 IAESTKQTVQQA

-1550 GLGALRARTENFA
+1550 GLGALRALTETYA
-1563 TVSHWDKLAVSAA
+1563 AISHWDKLAISAA

-1589 HITAAAKGKLAPE
+1589 RISTAVKGKLTPE
-1602 KALEAWITGNKAR
+1602 KALEAWVEVHKAR
-1615 ADRFDQV
+1615 IDRYDQV
-1622 FAEVK
+1622 FAEVR
-1627 AADSLSL
+1627 ATDALSL

-1640 NRQLSAMTAG
+1640 NRQLGAMTAG